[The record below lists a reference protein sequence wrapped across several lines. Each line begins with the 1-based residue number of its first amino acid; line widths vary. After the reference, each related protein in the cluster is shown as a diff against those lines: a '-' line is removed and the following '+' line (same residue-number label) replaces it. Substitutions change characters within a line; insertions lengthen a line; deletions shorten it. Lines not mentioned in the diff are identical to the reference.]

1 MLRPRAIAV
10 LVVAGAAGT
19 AAPAV
24 AEPEAIGLQYSVA
37 AGCPDQA
44 VFVAAIQARASA
56 VVAIDGARL
65 FMVAIPAAADGAPV
79 TGTLTIFADGAE
91 TTRELTGATCAETVD
106 ALALAAALAIEDQAA
121 AAPPVVPPPVV
132 PVDVDPP
139 SVVTR
144 AATTR
149 SWHVSAGAGAARF
162 GGITPGGVFA
172 VAVNASL
179 GRDRGP
185 RFRIGV
191 ARSERDDIAT
201 ATGSADLRATLVR
214 LDACPIALVRGRFD
228 AAPCAGVELGAL
240 TAHGADVTM
249 ATGDT
254 RPWVAPDA
262 ALRLRARSGRFAI
275 ELEGAVAFPLIR
287 DRFVILPSTTVHE
300 VPAVTT
306 TVGLGITVDLR

>member
-1 MLRPRAIAV
+1 MLRAHAIAV

-19 AAPAV
+19 AAADPERIAV
-24 AEPEAIGLQYSVA
+24 QYTVP

-44 VFVAAIQARASA
+44 AFVAAIQTRATA
-56 VVAIDGARL
+56 VVAVDGARL
-65 FMVAIPAAADGAPV
+65 FVVTIHAAADAAPI
-79 TGTLTIFADGAE
+79 TGTLSIIADGAE

-106 ALALAAALAIEDQAA
+106 ALALAAALAIEEQAA
-121 AAPPVVPPPVV
+121 ATPAPVEPAAVVRVDPPAVPPPRLT
-132 PVDVDPP
+132 P
-139 SVVTR
+139 
-144 AATTR
+144 R
-149 SWHVSAGAGAARF
+149 SWRIAAGAGVARF
-162 GGITPGGVFA
+162 GGVTPAGVFA
-172 VAVNASL
+172 VAVHASL

-201 ATGSADLRATLVR
+201 ATGGADLRATLVR

-228 AAPCAGVELGAL
+228 AAPCAGLELGAL

-275 ELEGAVAFPLIR
+275 ELEGAIAFPLIR